1 MASRFC
7 PGSALA
13 RVFAISRSWGP
24 IALGG
29 TSRYGAAVGRKGN
42 EIWHLANAVTWLTR
56 PEGSTALIFV
66 GIFAATVLTCSSLV
80 AVDGDTIRCGTE
92 RMRDMGPGSPFRSGY
107 DAPEIRNAKC
117 PKERLLGEQAKAR
130 LQELLEMPGIRVED
144 SGVADRYGRPLV
156 VVRLRDGKTAGEVL
170 IREGYAV
177 RWQPGYRSNWC
188 R

>member
-56 PEGSTALIFV
+56 PGGSTALIFV

-92 RMRDMGPGSPFRSGY
+92 RMRDMGPGSPFKSGY
-107 DAPEIRNAKC
+107 DAPEIRNAKSKRT
-117 PKERLLGEQAKAR
+117 PSWRAGESPLAGAAGHAR
-130 LQELLEMPGIRVED
+130 N
-144 SGVADRYGRPLV
+144 SGGRQRRCRPL
-156 VVRLRDGKTAGEVL
+156 
-170 IREGYAV
+170 
-177 RWQPGYRSNWC
+177 RSAPSC
-188 R
+188 RPASRRHNCGRGSDA